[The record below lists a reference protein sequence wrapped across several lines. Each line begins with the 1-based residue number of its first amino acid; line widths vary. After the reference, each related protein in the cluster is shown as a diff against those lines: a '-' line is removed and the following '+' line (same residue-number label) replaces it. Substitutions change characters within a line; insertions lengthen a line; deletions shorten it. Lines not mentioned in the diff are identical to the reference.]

1 MVIQYRISG
10 NQRKI
15 VDGIF
20 MLCAAVCDD
29 CRQRCLAPVPAVVS
43 TAMSRGNFLQ
53 MRSNPFI
60 LWIGLLGFTI
70 QAPVTLAQS
79 MAEPPPKAMIAFV
92 PAFQIQCPGFFNI
105 SNGRVRHHLVINRT
119 ANAPWNA
126 LQYIFCNESILFS
139 FFVFFFP
146 L

>member
-1 MVIQYRISG
+1 MGY
-10 NQRKI
+10 
-15 VDGIF
+15 
-20 MLCAAVCDD
+20 LCFAPLSVMTAANVVS
-29 CRQRCLAPVPAVVS
+29 LPVPAVVS

-92 PAFQIQCPGFFNI
+92 PLSRYSVLA
-105 SNGRVRHHLVINRT
+105 S
-119 ANAPWNA
+119 
-126 LQYIFCNESILFS
+126 SILVMVGFATTLS
-139 FFVFFFP
+139 
-146 L
+146 

>member
-1 MVIQYRISG
+1 MALGLLLVLFMVMSFISVMG
-10 NQRKI
+10 LVLLFLLKGEKGQKA
-15 VDGIF
+15 VFYF
-20 MLCAAVCDD
+20 M
-29 CRQRCLAPVPAVVS
+29 AVVS

-92 PAFQIQCPGFFNI
+92 PLSRYSVLA
-105 SNGRVRHHLVINRT
+105 S
-119 ANAPWNA
+119 
-126 LQYIFCNESILFS
+126 SIL
-139 FFVFFFP
+139 VMVG
-146 L
+146 LTLK